1 MERDPA
7 DVAPVFSN
15 RLPAKL
21 VLEDEMPGI
30 CTERV
35 TLTLWVLPPS
45 GLTHES
51 EEATVRKAAIPLLE
65 RALEALKS
73 KQV

>member
-7 DVAPVFSN
+7 HVAPVFSN

-21 VLEDEMPGI
+21 VLEEETLSI
-30 CTERV
+30 CKERV

-51 EEATVRKAAIPLLE
+51 EEATVRRRPFPYLSARL
-65 RALEALKS
+65 RS
-73 KQV
+73 